1 MTADRQEKK
10 NETGSRML
18 SVIPMGGVLFKF
30 LLFNAIWCYYTTFT
44 PFSCWES
51 YATALAA
58 TFVLSVPYIL
68 TRCIVASILV
78 MVILDIWLV
87 ANLLYYRSYFS
98 AIPLSSYLLAGNL
111 VDFLPSVTA
120 SFRWCDGLFP
130 ASTAAIVFFM
140 LWRKHRSKIIF
151 PFGRRAFFTLLLSL
165 CALLAVNF
173 SIRGGF
179 FAVYGDLELS
189 AHRHASG
196 PPLYT
201 LFGTLY
207 FDYANKQ
214 PKLTK
219 EQEHE
224 IHTWLS
230 ERPALIPM
238 PDIES
243 RDNCI
248 FILAESL
255 ESWVLNLTVEN
266 QEITPYLNKL
276 LKEPTTLYAP
286 HVLTQVNGGRS
297 IDAQLL
303 VLAGLLPLRTG
314 AYSCRFPFN
323 TYYTLPKAMK
333 ELKATRNY
341 LLTVDKTKTWN
352 QGAVAQSFGIDTIIS
367 YPDFRMTETF
377 GNRKRLGDRA
387 FFSQCREKMENGEIW
402 HSGENVF
409 IQMVTYSG
417 HAPFK
422 MPESLKSV
430 HFSNRIPE
438 VMADYMTVT
447 HYTDEAIGKFVKYLK
462 TRPEYERTMVVITG
476 DHEGLADH
484 RNRLCHTKAGK
495 GIVSENEFTPF
506 IVLNSPVAMY
516 YTKVMGQVDIYT
528 TLLNLLGL
536 ENYRWSGIGQSILDS
551 GKPGVAISPQ
561 KGIKGDT
568 LSLSRD
574 ELLRIKQSL
583 EVSDR
588 IIQFDK
594 LKNLR

>member
-1 MTADRQEKK
+1 MVRWTVSRIDCRHRVFHALEKTPVK
-10 NETGSRML
+10 NH
-18 SVIPMGGVLFKF
+18 IPIWQTCLFH
-30 LLFNAIWCYYTTFT
+30 
-44 PFSCWES
+44 
-51 YATALAA
+51 TAL
-58 TFVLSVPYIL
+58 IL
-68 TRCIVASILV
+68 MCAVSCQLFYSR
-78 MVILDIWLV
+78 W
-87 ANLLYYRSYFS
+87 
-98 AIPLSSYLLAGNL
+98 
-111 VDFLPSVTA
+111 FLCGV
-120 SFRWCDGLFP
+120 
-130 ASTAAIVFFM
+130 
-140 LWRKHRSKIIF
+140 WRLGI
-151 PFGRRAFFTLLLSL
+151 
-165 CALLAVNF
+165 
-173 SIRGGF
+173 
-179 FAVYGDLELS
+179 

-367 YPDFRMTETF
+367 HPDFRLAEAF

-402 HSGENVF
+402 HSGENIF

-438 VMADYMTVT
+438 VMADYMTVA
-447 HYTDEAIGKFVKYLK
+447 HYTDEAIGKFVEYLK

-484 RNRLCHTKAGK
+484 RKGLCHIKAGK

>member
-1 MTADRQEKK
+1 
-10 NETGSRML
+10 ML
-18 SVIPMGGVLFKF
+18 
-30 LLFNAIWCYYTTFT
+30 
-44 PFSCWES
+44 
-51 YATALAA
+51 
-58 TFVLSVPYIL
+58 
-68 TRCIVASILV
+68 
-78 MVILDIWLV
+78 
-87 ANLLYYRSYFS
+87 
-98 AIPLSSYLLAGNL
+98 
-111 VDFLPSVTA
+111 
-120 SFRWCDGLFP
+120 
-130 ASTAAIVFFM
+130 
-140 LWRKHRSKIIF
+140 
-151 PFGRRAFFTLLLSL
+151 
-165 CALLAVNF
+165 
-173 SIRGGF
+173 
-179 FAVYGDLELS
+179 
-189 AHRHASG
+189 
-196 PPLYT
+196 
-201 LFGTLY
+201 
-207 FDYANKQ
+207 
-214 PKLTK
+214 
-219 EQEHE
+219 
-224 IHTWLS
+224 
-230 ERPALIPM
+230 
-238 PDIES
+238 DIES
-243 RDNCI
+243 RDNYI

-323 TYYTLPKAMK
+323 TYHTLPKAMK

-438 VMADYMTVT
+438 VMADYMTVV
-447 HYTDEAIGKFVKYLK
+447 HYTDEAIGKFVEYLK

-484 RNRLCHTKAGK
+484 RKGLCRTKAGK
-495 GIVSENEFTPF
+495 EIVSENEFTPF
-506 IVLNSPVAMY
+506 IVVNSPVAMH

-561 KGIKGDT
+561 KGIKGDA

-574 ELLRIKQSL
+574 ELLRMKQSL

-594 LKNLR
+594 LKNLQ

>member
-1 MTADRQEKK
+1 MIINRQEKDD
-10 NETGSRML
+10 TDSRL
-18 SVIPMGGVLFKF
+18 QSVIPIAGVLFKF

-44 PFSCWES
+44 SFSCWES

-58 TFVLSVPYIL
+58 TLVLSVPYIL
-68 TRCIVASILV
+68 TRRIAASVLV

-111 VDFLPSVTA
+111 ADFLPSVIA

-130 ASTAAIVFFM
+130 ASTAAIVFM
-140 LWRKHRSKIIF
+140 LWRNRRSKIIF
-151 PFGRRAFFTLLLSL
+151 PFGRRAYFALLTSL
-165 CALLAVNF
+165 CALLAVNL
-173 SIRGGF
+173 SVRGGF
-179 FAVYGDLELS
+179 ITIYRDLKSS

-201 LFGTLY
+201 LFGSLY
-207 FDYANKQ
+207 FDYANEL
-214 PKLTK
+214 PELTE

-224 IHTWLS
+224 IHHWLS
-230 ERPALIPM
+230 EKPALVPV
-238 PDIES
+238 PDMES

-276 LKEPTTLYAP
+276 VKEPSTLYAP

-303 VLAGLLPLRTG
+303 MLAGLLPLQTG

-323 TYYTLPKAMK
+323 TYHTLPKAMK
-333 ELKATRNY
+333 ELKGTRNY

-352 QGAVAQSFGIDTIIS
+352 QGAVARSFGIDTIIS

-422 MPESLKSV
+422 MPESFKSI

-438 VMADYMTVT
+438 VMADYMTVA
-447 HYTDEAIGKFVKYLK
+447 HYTDEAIGKFVEYLK
-462 TRPEYERTMVVITG
+462 TRPEYEQTMVVITG

-484 RNRLCHTKAGK
+484 RKGLCRTKAGK
-495 GIVSENEFTPF
+495 GIVSEDEFTPF
-506 IVLNSPVAMY
+506 IVLNSPVAMCH
-516 YTKVMGQVDIYT
+516 TKVMGQVDIYT

-536 ENYRWSGIGQSILDS
+536 ESYRWSGIGQSILDS
-551 GKPGVAISPQ
+551 GKTGVAISP
-561 KGIKGDT
+561 KKCIKGDT
-568 LSLSRD
+568 LSLSHE
-574 ELLRIKQSL
+574 ELLRMRHSPII
-583 EVSDR
+583 SDR
-588 IIQFDK
+588 IIRFDK
-594 LKNLR
+594 LKDLR

>member
-1 MTADRQEKK
+1 MTVNKQEG
-10 NETGSRML
+10 NVAGSRIQPA
-18 SVIPMGGVLFKF
+18 IPIAGVFFKF

-58 TFVLSVPYIL
+58 TLVLSVPYIL
-68 TRCIVASILV
+68 TRRIAASILV
-78 MVILDIWLV
+78 MVVLDIWMV

-111 VDFLPSVTA
+111 TDFLPSVAA

-130 ASTAAIVFFM
+130 ASTAAVVFFM
-140 LWRKHRSKIIF
+140 LWRNHRSKIIF
-151 PFGRRAFFTLLLSL
+151 PFGKHAYFTLLIFL
-165 CALLAVNF
+165 CALLAVNL

-179 FAVYGDLELS
+179 LTVYRNMKSS

-207 FDYANKQ
+207 FDYADEL
-214 PKLTK
+214 PELTE

-224 IHTWLS
+224 IHNWLS
-230 ERPALIPM
+230 ERPALVPV
-238 PDIES
+238 PDIAS

-276 LKEPTTLYAP
+276 LKERSTLYAP

-303 VLAGLLPLRTG
+303 VLAGLLPLQTG
-314 AYSCRFPFN
+314 AYSCRFPLN
-323 TYYTLPKAMK
+323 TYHTLPKVMK
-333 ELKATRNY
+333 ELKGTRNY

-352 QGAVAQSFGIDTIIS
+352 QGAVARSFGIDTIVS
-367 YPDFRMTETF
+367 YPDFRMTEAF
-377 GNRKRLGDRA
+377 GNRKRLGDNA

-402 HSGENVF
+402 RSDENVF

-417 HAPFK
+417 HSPFK
-422 MPESLKSV
+422 MPESLKTV

-438 VMADYMTVT
+438 VMADYMTVA
-447 HYTDEAIGKFVKYLK
+447 HYTDEAIGKFVEYLR
-462 TRPEYERTMVVITG
+462 TRPEYGRTMVVITG
-476 DHEGLADH
+476 DHEGLAD
-484 RNRLCHTKAGK
+484 NRKDLCRTKAGK

-506 IVLNSPVAMY
+506 IVLNSPIAMY
-516 YTKVMGQVDIYT
+516 HTKVMGQVDIYT

-536 ENYRWSGIGQSILDS
+536 ESYRWSGIGQSILDS
-551 GKPGVAISPQ
+551 GKPGIAISP
-561 KGIKGDT
+561 KRSIEGDT
-568 LSLSRD
+568 MFLSRE
-574 ELLRIKQSL
+574 ELLRMRQSQ
-583 EVSDR
+583 VISDR
-588 IIQFDK
+588 IIRFDK
-594 LKNLR
+594 LKDLR